1 MNISA
6 VKQKL
11 SMPNRPFHMP
21 RPKAQVLALGALA
34 LSCFLYALYIA
45 VHYAGQLPLDQYK
58 FRQAQTALTAY
69 WLGQNGFSL
78 AYETPVA
85 GPPWSIPF
93 EFPLYQYLVALFSQV
108 SGISLDACGRLVSF
122 LFLVLCLIPARAITR
137 NLGLSPNTFP
147 IFTALL
153 MSSPLYLYWGRTFMI
168 ETAALFFSIVG
179 IKYFVDLLQQRCV
192 GRSAA
197 LFVLFIS
204 LGILQKATTGLPVL
218 AVLSFVYL
226 GVLIREWHAPG
237 NPFPVRKTG
246 LALLLFGIPLLI
258 GSAWTLYTDQV
269 KLHNSLGV
277 SLTSGAL
284 TAWNWGTLDQRLSA
298 TLYAEVI
305 WKRMLLHNLA
315 GVLGLILLAA
325 ALAAR
330 TARPARLVILAS
342 ILLGLLP
349 FFLFTN
355 LHIRH
360 TYYQTGCLLFLI
372 YAVAVALGHVLH
384 ESWFR
389 APVVA
394 VLAVIMVA
402 SNYYWF
408 DQEQLPAVKIDFN
421 ERNSRDYAVGKFLR
435 THVPKDQYFVAFGND
450 WSATFAYIAQRKSF
464 TVPPF
469 YKDYPSITRN
479 PEKFIDEAHLGAV
492 VSCASKGP
500 PRPEELIRWASARVW
515 RVAEVQNCFIA
526 VPSLSLSANH
536 SSATCAK
543 GTTNRSCNYNFLS
556 PPSQAEDFSNIS
568 YAHRCAGSIDSVNG
582 ASPSP
587 RTFKADHLL
596 QAYGWLVPE
605 IDKGILP
612 EKVYLVLTNRD
623 GKRMFI
629 DTKPMARP
637 DVGTAF
643 KNADLA
649 SSGYTASADVSTLK
663 GEYLLELAYQDGG
676 SLHICPQFK
685 IPGVIATEGT
695 Q

>member
-1 MNISA
+1 M
-6 VKQKL
+6 Q
-11 SMPNRPFHMP
+11 NRPFQ
-21 RPKAQVLALGALA
+21 PKTRSFALRAIA
-34 LSCFLYALYIA
+34 LSSLLYALYIA
-45 VHYAGQLPLDQYK
+45 VHYAWQLPLDQYK

-69 WLGQNGFSL
+69 WLRQNGFSL

-93 EFPLYQYLVALFSQV
+93 EFPLYQYLVALTSQV

-137 NLGLSPNTFP
+137 NLRLSDSTFP
-147 IFTALL
+147 IFTVLL

-168 ETAALFFSIVG
+168 ETAALFFSIAG
-179 IKYFVDLLQQRCV
+179 IKYFVDLLH
-192 GRSAA
+192 GRRTGFSTA
-197 LFVLFIS
+197 LFILFIS

-226 GVLIREWHAPG
+226 GVLIREWRAQG

-258 GSAWTLYTDQV
+258 GIAWTLHTDQV
-269 KLHNSLGV
+269 KLHNSLGE

-298 TLYAEVI
+298 TLYGEVI
-305 WKRMLLHNLA
+305 WKRVLLRNLA
-315 GVLGLILLAA
+315 GILSLALLAA
-325 ALAAR
+325 ALTVR
-330 TARPARLVILAS
+330 TARPARLVILVS

-355 LHIRH
+355 LHIIH
-360 TYYQTGCLLFLI
+360 TYYQTGCLIFLI

-384 ESWFR
+384 SSWFR
-389 APVVA
+389 APIVA
-394 VLAVIMVA
+394 VLVAIMVG

-408 DQEQLPAVKIDFN
+408 VEEQLPVVKIDFN
-421 ERNSRDYAVGKFLR
+421 ERNSRDYAVGEFLR
-435 THVPKDQYFVAFGND
+435 THVPEDEYFVAFGND

-469 YKDYPSITRN
+469 YKDYPGITRN
-479 PEKFIDEAHLGAV
+479 PEQFIDEAHLGAV
-492 VSCASKGP
+492 VSCPSRRP
-500 PRPEELIRWASARVW
+500 PRPEELIRWASTHSW
-515 RVAEVQNCFIA
+515 RVAEVQNCYIA
-526 VPSLSLSANH
+526 VRDLPLSANH
-536 SSATCAK
+536 HSTICAK
-543 GTTNRSCNYNFLS
+543 DAKNRSCNYHFLS
-556 PPSQAEDFSNIS
+556 PPSQSKDFSNIS
-568 YAHRCAGSIDSVNG
+568 YTNRCVGNIDSVNG

-587 RTFKADHLL
+587 RTFKADNLL
-596 QAYGWLVPE
+596 RAYGWLVPA
-605 IDKGILP
+605 IDTGTFP

-623 GKRMFI
+623 GQRMFI

-637 DVGTAF
+637 DVAAGF

-649 SSGYTASADVSTLK
+649 ASGYTASADVSTLK
-663 GEYLLELAYQDGG
+663 GEYVLELAYQDGG
-676 SLHICPQFK
+676 SLRICPQFK
-685 IPGVIATEGT
+685 IPGVIAAEGPR
-695 Q
+695 